1 VREEGRGAGGEK
13 IIAKMK
19 RCCLHSRSGR
29 EIEWTEKRVGRERG
43 SREGVYWKKRL
54 GMGKKGQRRRNEPTV
69 RISERKQ
76 ESTVSYAYTSSA
88 LVFGQK
94 EKSRNVH
101 LEKSAPKR

>member
-1 VREEGRGAGGEK
+1 
-13 IIAKMK
+13 
-19 RCCLHSRSGR
+19 
-29 EIEWTEKRVGRERG
+29 
-43 SREGVYWKKRL
+43 
-54 GMGKKGQRRRNEPTV
+54 MGKKGQRRRNEPTV

-88 LVFGQK
+88 LVFDQK

>member
-43 SREGVYWKKRL
+43 SRGCVLVEETGY
-54 GMGKKGQRRRNEPTV
+54 GQER
-69 RISERKQ
+69 SE
-76 ESTVSYAYTSSA
+76 E
-88 LVFGQK
+88 K
-94 EKSRNVH
+94 E
-101 LEKSAPKR
+101 